1 MLNFL
6 KKIFNSSKKA
16 LRKARTIAN
25 KVQNLEA
32 QMALLDDK
40 DFSTK
45 TAELKKLFQE
55 GKTLNQLL
63 PEAYALAKEATKRVT
78 GLTPYYVQIVGA
90 VILHQGN
97 ISEMKTGE
105 GKTLT
110 AIMPAYLNALSGNPV
125 HIVTVNEYLA
135 KREFEGSI

>member
-1 MLNFL
+1 
-6 KKIFNSSKKA
+6 
-16 LRKARTIAN
+16 
-25 KVQNLEA
+25 
-32 QMALLDDK
+32 
-40 DFSTK
+40 
-45 TAELKKLFQE
+45 
-55 GKTLNQLL
+55 QLL